1 MPRRTASRLLCPLLA
16 ACLIAFPV
24 VRAQPAQEAPV
35 EVDVPATASAS
46 ITVVDENG
54 EPLEGVEVVLGT
66 TEGEIVT
73 RAITD
78 GDGVATFE
86 GLSHGYRQ
94 VAFRWQGD
102 AFVANR
108 VLLLS
113 PDEELEATFEL
124 GDFTAREKDV
134 GLAPGQT
141 VPLLGEPAVGVAT
154 LDESYGPTGWAW
166 FRTGKGVAVLIGSG
180 ALLVGGI
187 VALTDAEDEF
197 IVSPSEP

>member
-1 MPRRTASRLLCPLLA
+1 MRRPTASRLLCPLLA
-16 ACLIAFPV
+16 VCLTAFPL
-24 VRAQPAQEAPV
+24 VRAQPSAEAPV
-35 EVDVPATASAS
+35 DVDVPKTSSAT
-46 ITVVDENG
+46 ITVVDEG
-54 EPLEGVEVVLGT
+54 QQPLEGVEVVLGT
-66 TEGEIVT
+66 PEGKILA
-73 RAITD
+73 RATTD
-78 GDGVATFE
+78 DEGVAAFE
-86 GLSHGYRQ
+86 NLHHGYRQ

-102 AFVANR
+102 AYVANR
-108 VLLLS
+108 VLMLS
-113 PDEELEATFEL
+113 PEDELEATFLL

-134 GLAPGQT
+134 GLAPGQA

-154 LDESYGPTGWAW
+154 LDESFGPTGWAW